1 MGASASGHRLTL
13 SAAGHK
19 ARRADRGGRGESSAR
34 RTECPSSLC
43 KTENRSRGARISHGG
58 NEVRSGK
65 ESIPERYSRV
75 YTALG
80 GGGRLARCGLH
91 ARTRLLARGVRGR
104 GRPPQGRRREREK
117 ERESAY
123 GLRGAHTFYFYFARW
138 ITREEQDS
146 EPAEFLVP
154 TDW

>member
-1 MGASASGHRLTL
+1 MTACISATIREYNLEYMYPRTRTA
-13 SAAGHK
+13 AAG
-19 ARRADRGGRGESSAR
+19 
-34 RTECPSSLC
+34 T
-43 KTENRSRGARISHGG
+43 
-58 NEVRSGK
+58 
-65 ESIPERYSRV
+65 
-75 YTALG
+75 
-80 GGGRLARCGLH
+80 
-91 ARTRLLARGVRGR
+91 
-104 GRPPQGRRREREK
+104 K

>member
-1 MGASASGHRLTL
+1 M
-13 SAAGHK
+13 
-19 ARRADRGGRGESSAR
+19 
-34 RTECPSSLC
+34 
-43 KTENRSRGARISHGG
+43 
-58 NEVRSGK
+58 
-65 ESIPERYSRV
+65 

-91 ARTRLLARGVRGR
+91 ARTRLLARGLRGR
-104 GRPPQGRRREREK
+104 GRTAAAGTKER

-146 EPAEFLVP
+146 EPGEFLVP
-154 TDW
+154 TDR

>member
-19 ARRADRGGRGESSAR
+19 ARRADRGGESSAR

-58 NEVRSGK
+58 NEVWSGK

-91 ARTRLLARGVRGR
+91 ARTRLLARGLRGR
-104 GRPPQGRRREREK
+104 GRTAAAGTKER

-146 EPAEFLVP
+146 EPGEFLVP
-154 TDW
+154 TDR